1 MEYAL
6 FGNRSVKPPVQT
18 FPSSRPPVIWPLP
31 SAVKLPARVKGVL
44 NPPHS
49 SVPPIKKAY
58 CPFKLALE
66 KVPVGG
72 GGGGPTIAV
81 PLPHAAQNEAN
92 RIAASGKKRLM
103 ERFIADLL
111 GWRLGS
117 AGQETV

>member
-6 FGNRSVKPPVQT
+6 LVNLKVKGPVQT
-18 FPSSRPPVIWPLP
+18 FTSSRPPVIWPLP

-44 NPPHS
+44 NPPQS

-81 PLPHAAQNEAN
+81 LLPHAAQKEVS
-92 RIAASGKKRLM
+92 RIAARGARCLM
-103 ERFIADLL
+103 
-111 GWRLGS
+111 
-117 AGQETV
+117 